1 MEHAEVGLQRKIKVL
16 FIDHTAKLGGGELA
30 LAALIRHLD
39 SGLIEHSVLL
49 WEAGPLVEMLR
60 KFTSVAIEPLSGELR
75 EARKDQLV
83 SSKTETLRKGAEL
96 VCFVW
101 RLSRTIKGSKVD
113 LVHTNS
119 LKSDILGGLASRLAG
134 VRVVWHVRDRIEADY
149 LPARVVK
156 IFRRLARMIPHAIIA
171 NSQTTLDTL
180 QLGSPDQAQSGR
192 TPWKGVSRVIHDG
205 FDFSMVSEMPMQTNF
220 TIRVGLIGRISPW
233 KGQDVFLRAA
243 AIVHRA
249 FPQVRFQ
256 IIGSA
261 MFGEEEY
268 EKAIGKLCEEL
279 QLVDSVDF
287 VGFISDIHSEIAK
300 LDLVVHASTI
310 GEPFGQV
317 VIEGMATRKAVIA
330 TRGGGILE
338 IVLDG
343 DTGILVPMNDPTAMA
358 TAILRLLSDPEERV
372 AMGNRGFQRVVDYF
386 RIEKT
391 AAGVAR
397 FYQDLDTPDLKRS

>member
-1 MEHAEVGLQRKIKVL
+1 MEHAEVALQRRIRVL

-49 WEAGPLVEMLR
+49 LEAGPLVEMLR
-60 KFTSVAIEPLSGELR
+60 SFTSVAIEPLSGELR

-83 SSKTETLRKGAEL
+83 SSKRETLRKSVEL
-96 VCFVW
+96 LRYAW
-101 RLSRTIKGSKVD
+101 RLSRTIKRSKVD

-149 LPARVVK
+149 LPGRVVK

-171 NSQTTLDTL
+171 NSRATLDTL
-180 QLGSPDQAQSGR
+180 QLSPNDQAPTR
-192 TPWKGVSRVIHDG
+192 TPWKRLSRVVHDG
-205 FDFSMVSEMPMQTNF
+205 FDFSMVSEMPVRTDF

-243 AIVHRA
+243 AIVHHA

-268 EKAIGKLCEEL
+268 EKAIRKLCKEL

-300 LDLVVHASTI
+300 LDLVVHESTI

-317 VIEGMATRKAVIA
+317 VIEGMAARKAVIA
-330 TRGGGILE
+330 TRGGGVLE

-343 DTGILVPMNDPTAMA
+343 DTGILVPMNDHTAMA

-372 AMGNRGFQRVVDYF
+372 AMGDRGFQRVVDCF

-397 FYQDLDTPDLKRS
+397 FYQDLDTPDF